1 MATKTLPRSA
11 QFLIESDTPNLNQIR
26 LFHRLA
32 QQDVHERR
40 RLKELQREGLAGVK
54 NEKKLR
60 EGILAFALGFHADAE
75 ELFLEEGGDLAAAL
89 IGLIF
94 VDLDEHE
101 DAIAEFKKAGALP
114 EAKVEIIRA
123 LVELGKVDEAKDA
136 LDQLPESA
144 DAEYLAGRI
153 AELENRVEI
162 AINAYESAVELDGN
176 HVEAAFKLGVLLDR
190 IGDDDMAIESLL
202 VCADI
207 YPHYLPGVVN
217 LGVLYEERGEAN
229 AAVDCFRQ
237 ALAYNSENRRAS
249 LLLRDAKA
257 SRSMFYDEREE
268 KDRDHMTKIL
278 RTPVNEFELSVRS
291 RNCLAKM
298 NIFTLGDLISITEQ
312 EMLNYKNFGETSLK
326 EVREMLTARNLRLGQ
341 LRENETRGVNKA
353 DQKVLADS
361 VDKLE
366 LSEKAMAV
374 LEGLG
379 VSRIGDI
386 QQYSDIE
393 LYRVPNS
400 GQSVVQELT
409 TALAAIGVTIN
420 KPEFNV

>member
-75 ELFLEEGGDLAAAL
+75 ELFLEEGGYLAAAL

-190 IGDDDMAIESLL
+190 IGDDDMAI
-202 VCADI
+202 
-207 YPHYLPGVVN
+207 
-217 LGVLYEERGEAN
+217 
-229 AAVDCFRQ
+229 
-237 ALAYNSENRRAS
+237 
-249 LLLRDAKA
+249 
-257 SRSMFYDEREE
+257 
-268 KDRDHMTKIL
+268 
-278 RTPVNEFELSVRS
+278 
-291 RNCLAKM
+291 
-298 NIFTLGDLISITEQ
+298 
-312 EMLNYKNFGETSLK
+312 
-326 EVREMLTARNLRLGQ
+326 
-341 LRENETRGVNKA
+341 
-353 DQKVLADS
+353 
-361 VDKLE
+361 
-366 LSEKAMAV
+366 
-374 LEGLG
+374 
-379 VSRIGDI
+379 
-386 QQYSDIE
+386 
-393 LYRVPNS
+393 
-400 GQSVVQELT
+400 
-409 TALAAIGVTIN
+409 
-420 KPEFNV
+420 